1 MSNLAKK
8 IKLPLTTELAEV
20 LANTRF
26 LMSKYG
32 INEIEANHY
41 GINHELLSNLCRLSW
56 GFELVQSDFEYVFNE
71 PIEDV
76 IMINELMWNGIR
88 KVEMLGYNFSTL
100 IFTENLLYLRSGEW
114 TGYYKQ
120 QRLEDL
126 HNDFIHLCMGIST
139 KNYPSY
145 WVVNRMRRYSKE
157 EYSENEANF
166 VDEWTLVNS
175 AENNKSLMECAADL
189 KGVRGAYLE
198 PRKDMKSFYQS
209 YLNEKKNM
217 LR

>member
-41 GINHELLSNLCRLSW
+41 GINHQLLSNLCRLSW
-56 GFELVQSDFEYVFNE
+56 GFEVVQSDFECVFNE
-71 PIEDV
+71 PIED
-76 IMINELMWNGIR
+76 IIIINELMWSGIR
-88 KVEMLGYNFSTL
+88 RVEVLDYNFSTL

-120 QRLEDL
+120 QRLDDL
-126 HNDFIHLCMGIST
+126 HNDFIHCCMGIST
-139 KNYPSY
+139 KNYPSD

-157 EYSENEANF
+157 EHSENEANF
-166 VDEWTLVNS
+166 VDEWTWVNS
-175 AENNKSLMECAADL
+175 TENMKFLMDCAADL
-189 KGVRGAYLE
+189 KGVSGAYLE

-209 YLNEKKNM
+209 YLNEK
-217 LR
+217 

>member
-1 MSNLAKK
+1 
-8 IKLPLTTELAEV
+8 
-20 LANTRF
+20 
-26 LMSKYG
+26 
-32 INEIEANHY
+32 
-41 GINHELLSNLCRLSW
+41 
-56 GFELVQSDFEYVFNE
+56 
-71 PIEDV
+71 
-76 IMINELMWNGIR
+76 
-88 KVEMLGYNFSTL
+88 
-100 IFTENLLYLRSGEW
+100 
-114 TGYYKQ
+114 
-120 QRLEDL
+120 
-126 HNDFIHLCMGIST
+126 MGIST

-175 AENNKSLMECAADL
+175 AENNKSLMDCAADL